1 MFKESRRVME
11 SPKVNHNLRTAP
23 KFSISTVVK
32 DIDINNDENLM
43 SERDIENK
51 KIDVES
57 LKKELEVEMM
67 GKIIKLLQKKNTI

>member
-11 SPKVNHNLRTAP
+11 SPKVNHNLSTAP
-23 KFSISTVVK
+23 KFYISTVVK